1 MVSLMEAVLSSTRA
15 GVVVVLAVAVA
26 VGVVGAAG
34 AVSRTRVWPAT
45 TIGYRDLT
53 GAHGYHSAV
62 QAAVAAWNRLALGI
76 RFVPVPPARSSVQI
90 VFADGRCLSG
100 IAGSAPIGFQRSGA
114 RVVVRSCPPVVRAL
128 LMAHELGRVL
138 GLTNDDHGCSLM
150 NSRGSSDGRT
160 YATPARC
167 SRDQPPAWLPLLVD
181 PVSASRARALY
192 AAPPAA
198 VDVRLTAGPQPR
210 LDWRE
215 PQGSARQTLVLR
227 TVDRCPVV
235 ADVAGNTGA
244 TVLYSKAAYAGLH
257 YAVDT
262 SPAVTPGS
270 YCYRLFNL
278 SASGRPAPSR
288 TFTIVVTPGP
298 VAGAAVVTTSVVAG
312 MPVTFADRSTDS
324 GGSIVHWHW
333 DFGDPAA
340 GTADVVDTSDPALG
354 QAPTHTYT
362 AGGAY
367 TVTLTV
373 TDNLGR
379 SATTAVSVTVQP

>member
-1 MVSLMEAVLSSTRA
+1 MEAVLSSTRA

-26 VGVVGAAG
+26 GGLGGAAG
-34 AVSRTRVWPAT
+34 AASPTRVWPES

-53 GAHGYHSAV
+53 GAHGYHAAV
-62 QAAVAAWNRLALGI
+62 EAAVAAWNRLALGI
-76 RFVPVPPARSSVQI
+76 RFVPVPPGGSSVQI

-114 RVVVRSCPPVVRAL
+114 RVVVRSCPPVVRPL
-128 LMAHELGRVL
+128 LLAHELGRVL
-138 GLTNDDHGCSLM
+138 GLTNDDRGCSLM
-150 NSRGSSDGRT
+150 NSKGSSDGRT

-192 AAPPAA
+192 APPPAA
-198 VDVRLTAGPQPR
+198 LDVRFTAGLQPR

-215 PQGSARQTLVLR
+215 PPGSARRTLVLR
-227 TVDRCPVV
+227 AVRRCPVA

-244 TVLYSKAAYAGLH
+244 AVLYSKAAYAGLH
-257 YAVDT
+257 YVVDT
-262 SPAVTPGS
+262 RLGGAPGS

-278 SASGRPAPSR
+278 SASGRPTASR
-288 TFTIVVTPGP
+288 PFTIVVTPGP
-298 VAGAAVVTTSVVAG
+298 VAGAAVVTASVVAG
-312 MPVTFADRSTDS
+312 MPVTFADRSTDN

-354 QAPTHTYT
+354 QAPAHTYAA
-362 AGGAY
+362 AGTY

-379 SATTAVSVTVQP
+379 SATTAVGVTVQP